1 MLTEDCFINLR
12 GIPCPINFV
21 RAKLLIDTL
30 KYGEVLKVELD
41 NGEPAE
47 SVEKSMIEEGHDI
60 LGSEKFESHSVFFI
74 KKN

>member
-47 SVEKSMIEEGHDI
+47 SVEKSMIEEGHQI
-60 LGSEKFESHSVFFI
+60 LDLNKFESHSVIFI
-74 KKN
+74 KRN